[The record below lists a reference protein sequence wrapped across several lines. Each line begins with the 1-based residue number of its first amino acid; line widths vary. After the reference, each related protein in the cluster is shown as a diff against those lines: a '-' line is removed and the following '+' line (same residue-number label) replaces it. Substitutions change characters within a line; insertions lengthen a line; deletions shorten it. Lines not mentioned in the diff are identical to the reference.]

1 MSDARSD
8 AGSDAGSAAGSA
20 AVVAASTPHRGGSA
34 GAGAAL
40 VALAACSTVTTP
52 LWTGYEQRLHHG
64 PTVTTVLF
72 ALYVIA
78 LIPAALL
85 SPRVLARVGTRRL
98 ALGCLTLVAVACL
111 LLWQASSAWELAA
124 GRLLQGLGV
133 GMASGPL
140 TAVLLAARSPAD
152 RGRASLASTALITAG
167 AGTGPVVAG
176 ALAGPQGSALG
187 AVFGTTIAL
196 LAIGAAAA
204 GTLPPRAG
212 RPASGPVRR
221 SAPGNARF
229 WTGALVSLLAWA
241 VGYTVLA
248 VSPSFATSVLADS
261 RPLVVAAPAGLLLLV
276 SAATQAGAARVSP
289 RSSMRAGCLLLATGL
304 LAFVTLVRFPTPLLL
319 FGSLVVLGV
328 GHGLA
333 FLGALR
339 QATSE
344 RADGAT
350 TGRFFAV
357 TYAGGTAPVLA
368 LGVLAGVVGVV
379 AAVAAFA
386 LTAAVTCLVV
396 GMALPSTT

>member
-1 MSDARSD
+1 VSD
-8 AGSDAGSAAGSA
+8 GSSA
-20 AVVAASTPHRGGSA
+20 AVVAPPTPHRGSSA
-34 GAGAAL
+34 GAGTAL

-85 SPRVLARVGTRRL
+85 SPRVLALVGTRRL
-98 ALGCLTLVAVACL
+98 AWGSLTLVAVACL
-111 LLWQASSAWELAA
+111 LLWQAGSAWELAA

-133 GMASGPL
+133 GMTSGPL
-140 TAVLLAARSPAD
+140 TAVLLAVRPLAER
-152 RGRASLASTALITAG
+152 RRASLASTALITAG
-167 AGTGPVVAG
+167 AGAGPVVAG
-176 ALAGPQGSALG
+176 ALAGPQGGALG
-187 AVFGTTIAL
+187 AVFGATIAVL
-196 LAIGAAAA
+196 AAAA
-204 GTLPPRAG
+204 VGVRTIPPSATW
-212 RPASGPVRR
+212 PASGAVRQP
-221 SAPGNARF
+221 APRTPAFR
-229 WTGALVSLLAWA
+229 TGALVSLLTWA

-248 VSPSFATSVLADS
+248 VSPSFATAVLDDS

-276 SAATQAGAARVSP
+276 SAVAQVGAARLQP

-304 LAFVTLVRFPTPLLL
+304 LAFAALVRLPTPLLL
-319 FGSLVVLGV
+319 FGALVVLGI

-344 RADGAT
+344 RADSGT

-379 AAVAAFA
+379 PAVAAFA
-386 LTAAVTCLVV
+386 LVAAGTCLVV
-396 GMALPSTT
+396 ALALRSRA

>member
-1 MSDARSD
+1 
-8 AGSDAGSAAGSA
+8 
-20 AVVAASTPHRGGSA
+20 
-34 GAGAAL
+34 
-40 VALAACSTVTTP
+40 VTTP
-52 LWTGYEQRLHHG
+52 LWPSYEQRLHHG

-85 SPRVLARVGTRRL
+85 SPRVLTLVGTRRL
-98 ALGCLTLVAVACL
+98 ALGCLTLVGAACL
-111 LLWQASSAWELAA
+111 LLWQAVSAWELAA

-152 RGRASLASTALITAG
+152 RARASLASTALITAG
-167 AGTGPVVAG
+167 AGAGPVLAG
-176 ALAGPQGSALG
+176 ALVGTRGSSLDAVYG
-187 AVFGTTIAL
+187 ATITIL
-196 LAIGAAAA
+196 VAAAA
-204 GTLPPRAG
+204 GVGMLPPSAG
-212 RPASGPVRR
+212 RLVSGPVRQP
-221 SAPGNARF
+221 APIDPRF
-229 WTGALVSLLAWA
+229 WTGALVSLLTWA

-248 VSPSFATSVLADS
+248 VSPSFAISVLADS

-276 SAATQAGAARVSP
+276 SACTQVGAARLPP

-304 LAFVTLVRFPTPLLL
+304 LAFAALVRLPTPVLL
-319 FGSLVVLGV
+319 FGSLVVLGI
-328 GHGLA
+328 GHGMA

-339 QATSE
+339 QATSQ
-344 RADGAT
+344 RADSAA

-379 AAVAAFA
+379 PAVATFA
-386 LTAAVTCLVV
+386 LAAAVTCLLVA
-396 GMALPSTT
+396 MSLRSPA